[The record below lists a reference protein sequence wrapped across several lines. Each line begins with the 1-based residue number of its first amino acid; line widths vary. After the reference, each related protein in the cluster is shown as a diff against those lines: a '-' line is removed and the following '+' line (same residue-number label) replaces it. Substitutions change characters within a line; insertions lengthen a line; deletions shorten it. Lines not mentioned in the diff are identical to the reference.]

1 MECLGYP
8 PLGHTA
14 MASGCRVLDA
24 HNPPPVRADS
34 PALEVM
40 TDLAKIPV
48 ATIAPD
54 DLISDANQAMLLR
67 GVRLLPV
74 TDEADCVC
82 GVIATADFLSAKP
95 LIVGQRLGLMRHEL
109 RVRDVMTP
117 LDRIEVLRLA
127 EVAHAQVGN
136 IIATLKGA
144 TRLHA
149 LVVDEINER
158 QFLRGIFSASQIA
171 RQLGIHLAGHDAEH
185 IYAEIE
191 AAISGSHRV
200 IEEASTRLL
209 PEPRLVHLPH

>member
-1 MECLGYP
+1 MECLGYM
-8 PLGHTA
+8 PLAHTA
-14 MASGCRVLDA
+14 MTSGCRVLDA

-74 TDEADCVC
+74 SDEEGCIC

-95 LIVGQRLGLMRHEL
+95 LVVGQRLGLMRHEL

-117 LDRIEVLRLA
+117 LDKIEVLRLA

-136 IIATLKGA
+136 VVATLKAA
-144 TRLHA
+144 TRVHA
-149 LVVDEINER
+149 LVVDEINGQ

-171 RQLGIHLAGHDAEH
+171 RQLGIHLVGHDAAH

-191 AAISGSHRV
+191 AAISGGHRV
-200 IEEASTRLL
+200 VEEASAMLL

>member
-1 MECLGYP
+1 MERPGYM
-8 PLGHTA
+8 PLSHTA
-14 MASGCRVLDA
+14 MVSGCCVLDA

-40 TDLAKIPV
+40 TDLIKIPV

-74 TDEADCVC
+74 TDEEGYIY

-95 LIVGQRLGLMRHEL
+95 LVAGQHLGLMRHEL
-109 RVRDVMTP
+109 RVKDLMTP
-117 LDRIEVLRLA
+117 LDKIEVLRLA

-136 IIATLKGA
+136 IVATLKA
-144 TRLHA
+144 VARVHA

-171 RQLGIHLAGHDAEH
+171 RQLGIHLVGHDAAH
-185 IYAEIE
+185 IFAEIE
-191 AAISGSHRV
+191 AAISGGHSV
-200 IEEASTRLL
+200 IDEASAVSL
-209 PEPRLVHLPH
+209 PQSGHLHLSQ